1 MAIKDFIKSIFNHKV
16 KDTDTD
22 ESGTEAGSETGT
34 TIEFVDFIGHPAAV
48 NESTFMLP
56 EERHMVATHEQKSR
70 QLVEKQ
76 KEKRDGYQQA
86 KKQQARQA
94 ARQGMGS
101 SLGFASDKYKSHP
114 ILSQKFSGA
123 DDNVTP
129 NANDFEADTNE
140 IAQTELREEY
150 RLTNR
155 PAPAPQPSMTP
166 RFVDTPRLT
175 PR

>member
-1 MAIKDFIKSIFNHKV
+1 MSIKELLKSIFNQKV
-16 KDTDTD
+16 KDNDTD
-22 ESGTEAGSETGT
+22 ASGTETGGGTGT
-34 TIEFVDFIGHPAAV
+34 SVEFVDFIGHPAAAK
-48 NESTFMLP
+48 ESAFFLP
-56 EERHMVATHEQKSR
+56 EDRHLVATHEQKSR

-86 KKQQARQA
+86 KKHQNRQA
-94 ARQGMGS
+94 ARHGMGS
-101 SLGFASDKYKSHP
+101 SLGFASNKYKEHP
-114 ILSQKFSGA
+114 ILSQKYSGA
-123 DDNVTP
+123 DDTVTP
-129 NANDFEADTNE
+129 NTNDFAADTNE
-140 IAQTELREEY
+140 IEQNELSEEY